1 MSIYI
6 PKYKDFDTSVMPNCL
21 CGDSGKN
28 RNERECVRQGGC
40 TGCGFDI
47 NEHRRRLMLIQSG
60 GLRPISEK
68 RKQILRSD
76 WGMNTNLSLVGLRV
90 GKKRAKKTELG

>member
-6 PKYKDFDTSVMPNCL
+6 PKYKDIDATVMPNCL

-28 RNERECVRQGGC
+28 RNERECNRRGGC
-40 TGCGFDI
+40 AGCGFDKA
-47 NEHRRRLMLIQSG
+47 EHQRRLMLIQSV

-68 RKQILRSD
+68 QKKTLRIE
-76 WGMNTNLSLVGLRV
+76 WGMNTNRDLVGLRV
-90 GKKRAKKTELG
+90 GKKRARKIESG